1 MQNPRLATRYA
12 KSLLDLA
19 VEQNKL
25 AATLT
30 DMQLLDAICNQSRE
44 FTNVLRSPVI
54 QADKKHAIIDAVLT
68 GRLTTDLTKAFIA
81 LLINKGRESNL
92 PEIATAFM
100 EQYRV
105 MNNIRTVKL
114 TTAYPVSDVVRDAI
128 KAKVARSINNS
139 AIEMKTAVNPDLI
152 GGFVL
157 EMEDKMFDAS
167 IRRDLN
173 DIRSQ
178 FLDNIY
184 VSKIIAN

>member
-1 MQNPRLATRYA
+1 MQNPRLASRYA

-25 AATLT
+25 DATLT
-30 DMQLLDAICNQSRE
+30 DMKLLEAICQQNSD
-44 FTNVLRSPVI
+44 FAAMLRSPI
-54 QADKKHAIIDAVLT
+54 IKADKKHAILKAVLE
-68 GRLTTDLTKAFIA
+68 GRLSPITDGFIV
-81 LLINKGRESNL
+81 LLVNKGRESNL
-92 PEIATAFM
+92 QEIAGAFIK
-100 EQYRV
+100 QY
-105 MNNIRTVKL
+105 NLLKNIRTVKL
-114 TTAYPVSDVVRDAI
+114 TTAVPVSDAVRDSI
-128 KAKVARSINNS
+128 KAKVAASLKND
-139 AIEMKTAVNPDLI
+139 AIEMKTAVNPDLL

-184 VSKIIAN
+184 VSKILAN

>member
-19 VEQNKL
+19 VEQNKVAETL
-25 AATLT
+25 A
-30 DMQLLDAICNQSRE
+30 DMQLLEAICVQNRE
-44 FTNVLRSPVI
+44 FAAVLRSPI
-54 QADKKHAIIDAVLT
+54 INADKKQSILVAVLS
-68 GRLTTDLTKAFIA
+68 GRLSKLTDAFIT
-81 LLINKGRESNL
+81 LLVNKGRESNL
-92 PEIATAFM
+92 PEITSAFIT
-100 EQYRV
+100 QYKV
-105 MNNIRTVKL
+105 MNNIRIVKL
-114 TTAYPVSDVVRDAI
+114 TTAVPVSDTVRDAI
-128 KAKVARSINNS
+128 KAKVAKTINNE

-152 GGFVL
+152 GGFIL

-184 VSKIIAN
+184 VSKIMAN

>member
-1 MQNPRLATRYA
+1 MQNPRLAARYA

-19 VEQNKL
+19 VEQNQLETTL
-25 AATLT
+25 A
-30 DMQLLDAICNQSRE
+30 DMQLLENICRQSRE
-44 FTNVLRSPVI
+44 FTVMLRSPVI
-54 QADKKHAIIDAVLT
+54 QADKKHAIINAVLQ
-68 GRLTTDLTKAFIA
+68 GKLAKLTQAFIN
-81 LLINKGRESNL
+81 LLVNKGRESNL
-92 PEIATAFM
+92 PEIAEAFM

-105 MNNIRTVKL
+105 MKNIRTVKL
-114 TTAYPVSDVVRDAI
+114 TTAVPVSDAVRDSI
-128 KAKVARSINNS
+128 KAKVARSINNDK
-139 AIEMKTAVNPDLI
+139 IEMKTAVNPDLI

-184 VSKIIAN
+184 VSKILAN